1 MIDAGVQEQAGTSI
15 GEAKGAVY
23 CLEEQAT
30 VFLPRTRHQHL
41 SDRITPGYHSAEIT
55 EFAFVTSRM
64 FLIPPPTSLSPSYL
78 QCFLLLDVLVQAIMR
93 KSHQHMVLMLR
104 RIKRYWADTPGAHR
118 TAEVMIIIKAIT

>member
-64 FLIPPPTSLSPSYL
+64 FLIPPTSLSPSYL
-78 QCFLLLDVLVQAIMR
+78 QCFLLLDVLVQPIMR

-104 RIKRYWADTPGAHR
+104 RIKRYWADEHLELIAQQ
-118 TAEVMIIIKAIT
+118 K

>member
-1 MIDAGVQEQAGTSI
+1 MIDTGVQEQAGTSI

-41 SDRITPGYHSAEIT
+41 SGRITPGYHSAEIT

-64 FLIPPPTSLSPSYL
+64 FLIPPHLPLPFLSS
-78 QCFLLLDVLVQAIMR
+78 VLSSSGHPGPPIMR

-104 RIKRYWADTPGAHR
+104 RIKRYWADEHLELIAR
-118 TAEVMIIIKAIT
+118 QK